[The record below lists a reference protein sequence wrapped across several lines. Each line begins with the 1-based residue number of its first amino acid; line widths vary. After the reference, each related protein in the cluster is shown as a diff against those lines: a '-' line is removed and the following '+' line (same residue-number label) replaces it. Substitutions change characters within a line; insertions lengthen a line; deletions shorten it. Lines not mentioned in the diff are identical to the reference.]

1 MVGFAITESGVLGFS
16 ASGVATLG
24 GLANS
29 EVSAENDTLFMQ
41 DSFGYSGKES
51 CVSYSSSLA
60 WRVRCWCGSPPDE
73 DDEEPERCALN
84 LSVGMHKCPEGAFWR
99 GILV

>member
-60 WRVRCWCGSPPDE
+60 WRVRRWFGSPD
-73 DDEEPERCALN
+73 DDEEDDDAPN
-84 LSVGMHKCPEGAFWR
+84 LSVGMHRCPEGAF
-99 GILV
+99 